1 MEKIRYLQKQDQEF
15 WRQLDKHLP
24 ETEFQKKVRDKQAY
38 VFLKDDRPV
47 GIFRYNLFWDNT
59 PFLNMIY
66 VLETY
71 QNQGYGTKLLQV
83 LELTLLSQGIQE
95 YIVYVS
101 QFISSNQFFL
111 KRHAKKV
118 SEEPIS
124 IHGKDYIENEYVVK
138 VGDVSCIR
146 ASTTTSLSSSV
157 LTESATSSAE
167 AKTPKHKHICA
178 ATNFLKSITIL
189 PNFTSKTVQ
198 I

>member
-1 MEKIRYLQKQDQEF
+1 MY
-15 WRQLDKHLP
+15 
-24 ETEFQKKVRDKQAY
+24 
-38 VFLKDDRPV
+38 DDEDIV
-47 GIFRYNLFWDNT
+47 GI
-59 PFLNMIY
+59 MIFSILDY
-66 VLETY
+66 RGLLDALYLKKDY

-138 VGDVSCIR
+138 VGDNI
-146 ASTTTSLSSSV
+146 
-157 LTESATSSAE
+157 
-167 AKTPKHKHICA
+167 
-178 ATNFLKSITIL
+178 
-189 PNFTSKTVQ
+189 
-198 I
+198 